1 MVDRAKKPSSQQE
14 RSSIKLGVV
23 IPLANEADNIRH
35 LLERVLVHLQ
45 QRDRIYC
52 VLDRISTDNTR
63 EIISELA
70 AKDARVTLVWA
81 PENQCVV
88 DAYLRGYRAA
98 LDDGCDWILEM
109 DGGFSHLPEE
119 IPQFLYAMQQGYEF
133 VGGSRFM
140 SGGSHRSPLSRVIV
154 SRGGSVFT
162 NILLKTKMTDMTSGF
177 ECFRRN
183 ALEKVL
189 ARGIVSKANFFQTEI
204 RYLMHQFKWRE
215 VPISYHN
222 QDPSMSWTRLREAF
236 QILWSM
242 RRENRKVSV

>member
-1 MVDRAKKPSSQQE
+1 MGDRAKEPYSPSV
-14 RSSIKLGVV
+14 RSGIKVGVV
-23 IPLANEADNIRH
+23 MPLANEAENIRQ
-35 LLERVLVHLQ
+35 LLARVLVHLNE
-45 QRDRIYC
+45 RDRIYC
-52 VLDRISTDNTR
+52 VLDKISKDNTR
-63 EIISELA
+63 EIVSEIA
-70 AKDARVTLVWA
+70 AEDRRILLVWA

-88 DAYLRGYRAA
+88 DAYVRGYRAA
-98 LDDGCDWILEM
+98 LEDGCDWILEM

-119 IPQFLYAMQQGYEF
+119 IPQFLDAMEQGYEF

-162 NILLKTKMTDMTSGF
+162 NLLLRTKMTDMTSGF

-204 RYLMHQFKWRE
+204 RFLMHQFKWRE
-215 VPISYHN
+215 VPISYCN
-222 QDPSMSWTRLREAF
+222 QDPTMGWTRLREAF

-242 RRENRKVSV
+242 HRERRKVSV